1 MRVKFGN
8 FVPEFRR
15 VIHMPGVAQFVYNYV
30 INQLKWQV
38 HHPDVQANRPRRGA
52 TSPAT

>member
-15 VIHMPGVAQFVYNYV
+15 VIHMPGVAQFVDDYV

-38 HHPDVQANRPRRGA
+38 HHPDIQANRSR
-52 TSPAT
+52 